1 MRIRTIKPEFWEH
14 PVMGRKSDATKL
26 LAIGLLNVADD
37 EGYFYADAKLIRN
50 AIRPFD
56 DESRIT
62 TVSIRDLSEIGYISI
77 RKHPTHGDIGKVV
90 AFADHQVINKPKRSK
105 LRELYEYGID
115 TVSIP
120 DESRLEGKGKEG
132 NGREGNGKE
141 LLSDFGREE
150 PSFVNLLPPPLAT
163 PDRTKTSLEEVLEY
177 GKTLDPPF
185 KSAEKFIAFYDSKG
199 WLIGKSPMKD
209 WRATVRTW
217 QLKDKTTTA
226 TKHRPIYEEFTY
238 QKNGTSTHR
247 PLYD

>member
-1 MRIRTIKPEFWEH
+1 
-14 PVMGRKSDATKL
+14 MGRKSDATKL

-105 LRELYEYGID
+105 LRELHEYGID

-132 NGREGNGKE
+132 KGKE

-163 PDRTKTSLEEVLEY
+163 PDRTKKMTKPSLEEVLEY

-226 TKHRPIYEEFTY
+226 TKH